1 MILDI
6 TLTSSDG
13 ALYILYVKTLQKQ
26 LSQNVSFLN
35 RWFVISWE
43 RFKPHRQGGKL
54 VGYFV
59 SMLYELKPST
69 GQTTCNII
77 WQVEFYTHLR
87 IDLNLFLLMIDWRTD
102 TLIMLPLTTFCLFI
116 T

>member
-6 TLTSSDG
+6 TLTGSDG
-13 ALYILYVKTLQKQ
+13 ALYILYVNTLQKQ
-26 LSQNVSFLN
+26 LSPNVSFPN

-43 RFKPHRQGGKL
+43 QFKPHRQGGKL

-59 SMLYELKPST
+59 SMVYELKPST

-77 WQVEFYTHLR
+77 WQVEFYTHLW

>member
-59 SMLYELKPST
+59 SMVYELKPST

-87 IDLNLFLLMIDWRTD
+87 VDLNLFLLMIDWRAD
-102 TLIMLPLTTFCLFI
+102 TLIMLPL
-116 T
+116 

>member
-13 ALYILYVKTLQKQ
+13 ALYILYVNTLQKQ
-26 LSQNVSFLN
+26 LSQNVSFPN

-43 RFKPHRQGGKL
+43 QFKPHRQGGKL

-59 SMLYELKPST
+59 SMVYELNQALDKLHVILY
-69 GQTTCNII
+69 GK
-77 WQVEFYTHLR
+77 
-87 IDLNLFLLMIDWRTD
+87 LNF
-102 TLIMLPLTTFCLFI
+102 TLIYG
-116 T
+116 

>member
-6 TLTSSDG
+6 TLTGSDG
-13 ALYILYVKTLQKQ
+13 ALYILYVNTLQKQ
-26 LSQNVSFLN
+26 LSRNVSFPN
-35 RWFVISWE
+35 SAISWE

>member
-6 TLTSSDG
+6 TLTSPDG
-13 ALYILYVKTLQKQ
+13 ALYILYVNTLQKQ
-26 LSQNVSFLN
+26 LSQNVSFPN
-35 RWFVISWE
+35 RCFVISWK

-59 SMLYELKPST
+59 SMVYEL
-69 GQTTCNII
+69 QTTCNII
-77 WQVEFYTHLR
+77 WQVEFYTHLWV
-87 IDLNLFLLMIDWRTD
+87 DLNLFLLMIDWRTD

>member
-77 WQVEFYTHLR
+77 WQVEFYTHLP

>member
-6 TLTSSDG
+6 TLTSPDG
-13 ALYILYVKTLQKQ
+13 ALYILYVNTLQKQ
-26 LSQNVSFLN
+26 LSPNVSFPN
-35 RWFVISWE
+35 SAISWE
-43 RFKPHRQGGKL
+43 RFKSHRQGGKL

-59 SMLYELKPST
+59 SMVYELKPST

>member
-6 TLTSSDG
+6 TLTSPDG
-13 ALYILYVKTLQKQ
+13 ALYILYVNTLQKQ
-26 LSQNVSFLN
+26 LSRNVSFSN
-35 RWFVISWE
+35 SVISWE
-43 RFKPHRQGGKL
+43 RFKSHRQGGKL

-59 SMLYELKPST
+59 SMVYELKPST
-69 GQTTCNII
+69 GQTICNII

-87 IDLNLFLLMIDWRTD
+87 VDLNLFLLMIDWRTD

>member
-6 TLTSSDG
+6 TLTSPDG
-13 ALYILYVKTLQKQ
+13 ALCILYVNTLQKQ
-26 LSQNVSFLN
+26 LSQNVSFPN
-35 RWFVISWE
+35 RCFVISWE

-59 SMLYELKPST
+59 SMVYELKPST

-77 WQVEFYTHLR
+77 WQVEFYTHLWV
-87 IDLNLFLLMIDWRTD
+87 DLNLFLLMIDWRTD

>member
-6 TLTSSDG
+6 TLTSPDG
-13 ALYILYVKTLQKQ
+13 ALYILYVNTLQKQ
-26 LSQNVSFLN
+26 LSQNVSFPN

-59 SMLYELKPST
+59 SMVYEFKNQALDKLHVILYGK
-69 GQTTCNII
+69 
-77 WQVEFYTHLR
+77 
-87 IDLNLFLLMIDWRTD
+87 LNF
-102 TLIMLPLTTFCLFI
+102 TLIYG
-116 T
+116 